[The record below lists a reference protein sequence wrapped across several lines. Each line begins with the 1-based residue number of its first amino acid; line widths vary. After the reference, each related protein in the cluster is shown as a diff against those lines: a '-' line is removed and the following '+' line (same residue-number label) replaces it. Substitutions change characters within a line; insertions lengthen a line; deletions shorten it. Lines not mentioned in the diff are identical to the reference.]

1 LGCAVA
7 LGLLGDLL
15 LRVTPWGVNLAI
27 WVAAAAMAVWV
38 LRRVSIS
45 PGTLP
50 SVPAILACL
59 FAFGLVWCDSGT
71 LNGLA
76 LLAASASL
84 AAAALPQR
92 AGGPRTAR
100 LSEYADA
107 AAGVAGSV
115 AVGPVPI
122 LESVRPAS
130 GERGWATWTGRAVA
144 LGRGALFALPLLFLF
159 GVLLASA
166 DDAFAAILEDLF
178 HFDLTEPV
186 LHLLWTL
193 GFAWLAVG
201 LLRETVLRPEH
212 PPRFADFP
220 LPKVGVVEIATVL
233 ALTDLLFLGFVI
245 VQVRYLF
252 GGASLIEL
260 TPGLTYAEY
269 ARNGFF
275 ELVVLAALVLP
286 ILLLADALVRDPSPR
301 ARGIVRALAAAQVA
315 LLFVIMASAAERMR
329 LYQAEFGWTE
339 QRLYASA
346 FIGWLA
352 VVFAW
357 FVATVLRGDRTRF
370 TFGAW
375 TAGLAAVLLLHLVN
389 PDAWIVRQNV
399 ERAAAGHAFDAAYV
413 SSLSDDAVPTL
424 LESLPSLETADRCVV
439 AQSLLF
445 DRSSGEPADWRTWNA
460 ARWRAHRLV
469 QERRGDLLDTMIG
482 SCVHP

>member
-1 LGCAVA
+1 
-7 LGLLGDLL
+7 
-15 LRVTPWGVNLAI
+15 
-27 WVAAAAMAVWV
+27 
-38 LRRVSIS
+38 
-45 PGTLP
+45 
-50 SVPAILACL
+50 
-59 FAFGLVWCDSGT
+59 
-71 LNGLA
+71 
-76 LLAASASL
+76 
-84 AAAALPQR
+84 
-92 AGGPRTAR
+92 
-100 LSEYADA
+100 
-107 AAGVAGSV
+107 V
-115 AVGPVPI
+115 AVGPFPV

-130 GERGWATWTGRAVA
+130 GEPSWGAWVARAVA
-144 LGRGALFALPLLFLF
+144 VGRGALFALPLLLLF

-178 HFDLTEPV
+178 NFDLTEPV
-186 LHLLWTL
+186 LHLLWTF

-201 LLRETVLRPEH
+201 LLRETILRPEH
-212 PPRFADFP
+212 PPRFADLA

-252 GGASLIEL
+252 GGASLVEL

-275 ELVVLAALVLP
+275 ELVVVAALVLP
-286 ILLLADALVRDPSPR
+286 ILLLADALVRDPTPR
-301 ARGIVRALAAAQVA
+301 ARRLVGGLAAAQIA
-315 LLFVIMASAAERMR
+315 LLFVMMASAAERMR

-357 FVATVLRGDRTRF
+357 FAATVLRGDRTRF

-375 TAGLAAVLLLHLVN
+375 SAGLVAVVLLHLLN

-399 ERAAAGHAFDAAYV
+399 ERAVAAHALDAAYV
-413 SSLSDDAVPTL
+413 TSLSDDAVPAL
-424 LESLPSLETADRCVV
+424 LESLPSLDAADRCAV
-439 AQSLLF
+439 AEGLLF
-445 DRSSGEPADWRTWNA
+445 DRSRAEPADWRSWNA
-460 ARWRAHRLV
+460 ARWRAWRLV
-469 QERRGDLLDTMIG
+469 EGRRGDLVDTMIG